1 MFQDLYNAYNRKIW
15 LTEVACSGTRDPAAI
30 RRYMEELVPRLEAA
44 DYVDRYAWFASRFAT
59 QVHILISQVLGNRPG
74 PHPIGLEIISTFFRI
89 GEAGFCHPK
98 ILC

>member
-15 LTEVACSGTRDPAAI
+15 LTEVACPGTRDPATI

-59 QVHILISQVLGNRPG
+59 QVQYLNTAIDEDHIPSDW
-74 PHPIGLEIISTFFRI
+74 
-89 GEAGFCHPK
+89 K
-98 ILC
+98 